1 MTPKRLFASRL
12 WGHLLSIICAIAGH
26 KAAAKT
32 LWNQGTHFAKCERC
46 ALDLVE
52 QQGRWDVPPP
62 WFRVVWKRPE
72 EAAVAAPLELTMD
85 LLADAVSIAPVEEAI
100 APAEEERSRSDRR
113 KAGSD
118 WHPASLRID
127 RRRDG
132 ERRNPVKQQAI
143 VRA

>member
-1 MTPKRLFASRL
+1 M
-12 WGHLLSIICAIAGH
+12 SIICAIAGH

-72 EAAVAAPLELTMD
+72 EAALAAPLELTMD
-85 LLADAVSIAPVEEAI
+85 LAAGAFNLAPSEEV
-100 APAEEERSRSDRR
+100 RSGADRR
-113 KAGSD
+113 AAGTND
-118 WHPASLRID
+118 RLPPSLRID
-127 RRRDG
+127 RRRGG